1 MGKLFQPVKMSRLPN
16 MLPHPP
22 PSPLLCTSISHT
34 YRIQIHGCLRH
45 QLQCL
50 LAEVFWP
57 PEVDSDLVCVGSGDA
72 PYKKAKAASYPIAS
86 STQAFPKMQSRSERF
101 LPCQVISRDDSFTS
115 FRRLLGV
122 FCLHF
127 YCKSQL
133 ISHTNRRNEV
143 KLSSLVIRSK
153 NGRNITERPCTT
165 PHHRIP
171 SRHALCHFRPDE
183 PTQLWSWMMT
193 EA

>member
-133 ISHTNRRNEV
+133 ISHNN
-143 KLSSLVIRSK
+143 
-153 NGRNITERPCTT
+153 
-165 PHHRIP
+165 
-171 SRHALCHFRPDE
+171 
-183 PTQLWSWMMT
+183 
-193 EA
+193 